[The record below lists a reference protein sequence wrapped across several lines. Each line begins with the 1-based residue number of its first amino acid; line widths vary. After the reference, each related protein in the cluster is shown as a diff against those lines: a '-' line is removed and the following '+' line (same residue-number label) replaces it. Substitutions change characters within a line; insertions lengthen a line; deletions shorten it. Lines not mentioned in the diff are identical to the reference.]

1 LEKKVIR
8 ESKLLREFENA
19 QLRRRPVDYRE
30 NLRIVEALYEEARAL
45 KAFPPSN
52 PLDGIEVDLQL
63 ARVINV
69 YTNSQ
74 TDRQSTR

>member
-1 LEKKVIR
+1 VIR
-8 ESKLLREFENA
+8 ESKLLRKFENA

-30 NLRIVEALYEEARAL
+30 NLRIVEALYQEARAL

-63 ARVINV
+63 ARILNV
-69 YTNSQ
+69 YANPQ
-74 TDRQSTR
+74 ANRQSTR

>member
-1 LEKKVIR
+1 MIR
-8 ESKLLREFENA
+8 EPKLVWEFENA

-63 ARVINV
+63 ARVLNV
-69 YTNSQ
+69 YANPQ
-74 TDRQSTR
+74 ADRQRTR